1 MHDKKLNTLYDICEA
16 LDKELEEA
24 AQKVRGG
31 MTPSSLDEI
40 DKLTHALKSV
50 KTTIAMIEC
59 EDDGGDDGYSGAWY
73 RPMYYYDG
81 GMGTSNRGSYAD
93 EMGTS
98 NRGMSRGSY
107 AQGYS
112 RRGRGRDSMG
122 RFTRGRSYGDGSEQ
136 VIEQMRGMLD
146 QLPEDKRR
154 EIEQALDR
162 V

>member
-1 MHDKKLNTLYDICEA
+1 MHDKKLSTLYDICEA
-16 LDKELEEA
+16 LSGELEEVA
-24 AQKVRGG
+24 KKTRDG
-31 MTPSSLDEI
+31 MSAGDLDLI

-50 KTTIAMIEC
+50 KTTIAMMEAEG
-59 EDDGGDDGYSGAWY
+59 EDEGYSGSWY

-93 EMGTS
+93 
-98 NRGMSRGSY
+98 GMSNRGSY

-122 RFTRGRSYGDGSEQ
+122 RFTRGRSYDDGSEQ
-136 VIEQMRGMLD
+136 VMEQIRGMLD
-146 QLPEDKRR
+146 HLPEDKRR

-162 V
+162 

>member
-16 LDKELEEA
+16 LSKELDEV
-24 AQKVRGG
+24 AQKTRDG
-31 MTPSSLDEI
+31 MSAGDLDLI

-50 KTTIAMIEC
+50 KTTIAMMEAEG
-59 EDDGGDDGYSGAWY
+59 EDEGYSGWY

-81 GMGTSNRGSYAD
+81 GMGTSNRGKFYAD
-93 EMGTS
+93 EGMS
-98 NRGMSRGSY
+98 NR
-107 AQGYS
+107 GYS

-122 RFTRGRSYGDGSEQ
+122 RFTRGRSYADGSEQ
-136 VIEQMRGMLD
+136 VIEQMRGMLN
-146 QLPEDKRR
+146 QLPDDKRR

>member
-1 MHDKKLNTLYDICEA
+1 MHEKKLNTLYDICDA
-16 LDKELEEA
+16 LSKELEEV
-24 AQKVRGG
+24 AQKTRGG
-31 MTPSSLDEI
+31 MSAGDLDLI
-40 DKLTHALKSV
+40 DKLTHALKST
-50 KTTIAMIEC
+50 KTTIAMMEA
-59 EDDGGDDGYSGAWY
+59 EDEDDGYSGWY

-81 GMGTSNRGSYAD
+81 G
-93 EMGTS
+93 MGTS

-146 QLPEDKRR
+146 QLPDDKRR

>member
-1 MHDKKLNTLYDICEA
+1 MHEKKLNTLYDICDA
-16 LDKELEEA
+16 LSKELEEV
-24 AQKVRGG
+24 AQKTRGG
-31 MTPSSLDEI
+31 MSAGDLDLI
-40 DKLTHALKSV
+40 DKLTHALKST
-50 KTTIAMIEC
+50 KTTIAMMEA
-59 EDDGGDDGYSGAWY
+59 EDEDDGYSGWY

-122 RFTRGRSYGDGSEQ
+122 RFTRGRSYDDGSGAA
-136 VIEQMRGMLD
+136 IEQMRGMLD
-146 QLPEDKRR
+146 QLPEDKRT
-154 EIEQALDR
+154 EIERVLDR
-162 V
+162 